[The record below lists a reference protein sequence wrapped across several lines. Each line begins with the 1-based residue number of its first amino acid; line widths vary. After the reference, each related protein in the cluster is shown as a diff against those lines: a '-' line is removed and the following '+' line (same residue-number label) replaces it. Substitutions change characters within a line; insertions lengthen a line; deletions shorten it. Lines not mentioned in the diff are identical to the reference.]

1 MRLIGFWPCSFLKF
15 ILLGLNQEIKTFKNE
30 TARVQEVKRKLECD
44 KEKLSK
50 ELKEFEQLREY
61 EIKKIEEE
69 KRKLRRDKLLL
80 DKANRE
86 STYSKNLKCSN
97 CEENKSKAE
106 RLLED
111 LRIKEIKWN
120 AVINQLKKEL
130 LQLESEK
137 SAIESENLELKH
149 LAVEGDDEEE
159 EDCDCGPDSG
169 FRSQQMR

>member
-111 LRIKEIKWN
+111 LSPF
-120 AVINQLKKEL
+120 L
-130 LQLESEK
+130 
-137 SAIESENLELKH
+137 
-149 LAVEGDDEEE
+149 
-159 EDCDCGPDSG
+159 
-169 FRSQQMR
+169 